1 MKTGKILLNCKN
13 IILIHVH
20 CPFPSRKNETGMD
33 GKLEQGDD
41 SQLFSQES
49 TIDPHTAPKNLIWVI
64 PLMMVTIPPRFLNV
78 TLVLAKFMV
87 GNNTVSGNDT
97 WSVNSTYSTSYY
109 EPNMYSSPWEGYGIC
124 SAMLAS
130 TIILYILT
138 MVLVYFIAK
147 VYYII

>member
-1 MKTGKILLNCKN
+1 
-13 IILIHVH
+13 
-20 CPFPSRKNETGMD
+20 MD

-41 SQLFSQES
+41 FELFSQEP
-49 TIDPHTAPKNLIWVI
+49 TTDPHTAPKNLIWVI

-97 WSVNSTYSTSYY
+97 WFVNSTYSTSYY

-138 MVLVYFIAK
+138 MALVYFIAK
-147 VYYII
+147 VCYII

>member
-1 MKTGKILLNCKN
+1 MSI
-13 IILIHVH
+13 H
-20 CPFPSRKNETGMD
+20 CPFPCRKNETGVD
-33 GKLEQGDD
+33 EELEQGGDFEL
-41 SQLFSQES
+41 SGQLKITMSIQEP
-49 TIDPHTAPKNLIWVI
+49 TTDPHTATKNLIWVI

-138 MVLVYFIAK
+138 MILVYFIAK
-147 VYYII
+147 VYII